1 VNPKKEFLV
10 GAVIILAIIV
20 GVGGTLW
27 LQGTNFGRA
36 TTTVEVLLESVGQLS
51 EGNPVTYRGVR
62 IGQTASID
70 VEPGGRGVRVTLLLT
85 EEVELPSDAG
95 VVLGPESLFGDWQ
108 AEIVSRERFPRFGF
122 YEVPSGTTP
131 VSVEAV
137 AVVGGYALPEITRLT
152 ASAEQISVNL
162 AELSARLELAFNQ
175 ETADNL
181 ARAIDNIQAITEE
194 VRTLVQ
200 QQSTV
205 AASITASADSALT
218 EVELAAQAARRS
230 LERVEG
236 FVENAKFD
244 SIIDNVR
251 VASEGMRIITTDL
264 ADPESGLAST
274 LERADSAFVRID
286 RITARLEAGEGSL
299 GRLLTDTTFAVRAE
313 EALLSLDLLLKD
325 VRENPR
331 RYVRLSIF

>member
-1 VNPKKEFLV
+1 MNRSKEFLV
-10 GAVIILAIIV
+10 GAVIIMAIVV
-20 GVGGTLW
+20 GVGGTIW

-70 VEPGGRGVRVTLLLT
+70 VEPDGAGVRVTLLLT
-85 EEVELPSDAG
+85 EDVALPTDAG

-122 YEVPSGTTP
+122 YEVPPGSTP
-131 VSVEAV
+131 RSLEAA

-152 ASAEQISVNL
+152 ASAEQISQNL
-162 AELSARLELAFNQ
+162 ADLTERMEIAFNQ

-181 ARAIDNIQAITEE
+181 ARAIDNIQVITEE

-205 AASITASADSALT
+205 AANITASADSALT

-230 LERVEG
+230 LEHFEAFMG
-236 FVENAKFD
+236 NAQFD

-251 VASEGMRIITTDL
+251 VASEGIRIIATDL
-264 ADPESGLAST
+264 SDPEAGLAST
-274 LERADSAFVRID
+274 MERADSAFVRVD
-286 RITARLEAGEGSL
+286 RIAARIEAGEGSL
-299 GRLLTDTTFAVRAE
+299 GRLLVDSTLAVRAE

-325 VRENPR
+325 VRENPG